1 VATKYASQKTK
12 DTYVLAPGGLQLDWY
27 GLADVY
33 PDQYNDCFLVAL
45 DRRQLAV
52 LSTLVQT
59 FLPWYWLWNV
69 NREDEAG
76 RSDYQ
81 DWKENLEYCLM
92 AGCKVEDLI
101 KTQRMMIAAMTGQ
114 SVDLDSDL
122 PTTYSPQGITPTL
135 DTRLEAL
142 RAQAQSGQN
151 TQHADTTNVVSQ
163 LVNIGHQIKRL
174 ADDEEGEAVA
184 EKIQLV
190 ADVTQALAEVV
201 GAVIPT

>member
-1 VATKYASQKTK
+1 
-12 DTYVLAPGGLQLDWY
+12 LDWY

-114 SVDLDSDL
+114 SVDLESDL
-122 PTTYSPQGITPTL
+122 PTTFSPQGITPTL

-151 TQHADTTNVVSQ
+151 TQHADFNTANQHLEDIVEQ
-163 LVNIGHQIKRL
+163 LTRL
-174 ADDEEGEAVA
+174 ADDAGAEHIEERLSEIVNRVS
-184 EKIQLV
+184 LV
-190 ADVTQALAEVV
+190 ATIL
-201 GAVIPT
+201 GAII